1 MQAHPEK
8 RLPDSTRG
16 NHPHG
21 HCIRACAI
29 RNNTGLYHFRGL
41 PRSVTTCQLPAADQ
55 SLAVIVTI
63 KATASEGN
71 SKKLY
76 KSCTKPCTITE
87 LLTSTFCGVASM
99 LVRLTYAS
107 RASHGLSSQLI
118 REILDSSQRNN
129 PARGLT
135 GILCCNA
142 DTFLQALE
150 GPRSAI
156 NALYNRLAD
165 DNRHKDLT
173 ILDYEEISVRR
184 YAHWSMGWAGA
195 KQANREL
202 FLKYSCS
209 DRLDPFSM
217 SAEQVNGLL
226 LELSANVS
234 TISAPIID

>member
-1 MQAHPEK
+1 MGT
-8 RLPDSTRG
+8 TR
-16 NHPHG
+16 
-21 HCIRACAI
+21 
-29 RNNTGLYHFRGL
+29 
-41 PRSVTTCQLPAADQ
+41 
-55 SLAVIVTI
+55 
-63 KATASEGN
+63 ATASDGD

-76 KSCTKPCTITE
+76 NSCTNPWTIGE
-87 LLTSTFCGVASM
+87 LLSKLNLCGVASM
-99 LVRLTYAS
+99 LVRLAYAS
-107 RASHGLSSQLI
+107 RASHGISSQLI

-150 GPRSAI
+150 GPRNAI
-156 NALYNRLAD
+156 NTLYNRLTE

-184 YAHWSMGWAGA
+184 YANWSMGWAGA

-209 DRLDPFSM
+209 DRLAPFSM
-217 SAEQVNGLL
+217 STEQINGLL

>member
-1 MQAHPEK
+1 MGM
-8 RLPDSTRG
+8 TR
-16 NHPHG
+16 
-21 HCIRACAI
+21 
-29 RNNTGLYHFRGL
+29 
-41 PRSVTTCQLPAADQ
+41 
-55 SLAVIVTI
+55 
-63 KATASEGN
+63 ATASDGD

-76 KSCTKPCTITE
+76 NSCTNPCTIGE
-87 LLTSTFCGVASM
+87 LLPKRNLCGVACM

-107 RASHGLSSQLI
+107 RASHGISSQLI

-129 PARGLT
+129 PVRGLT

-150 GPRSAI
+150 GPRNAI
-156 NALYNRLAD
+156 NALYNRLAE

-184 YAHWSMGWAGA
+184 YANWSMGRAGA

-217 SAEQVNGLL
+217 SAEQIRGLL
-226 LELSANVS
+226 LELSSTVS
-234 TISAPIID
+234 TISAPIVD